1 MNEAEVIHYASQLL
15 MLVLV
20 LSMPTVIVAALVGT
34 LVSLV
39 QALTQIQ
46 DQTLPFAIKLVAV
59 SFTIMLTA
67 RWLGIEIFHFSL
79 NIMDHIELIGP
90 L

>member
-20 LSMPTVIVAALVGT
+20 LSMPTVLVAAVVGT

-46 DQTLPFAIKLVAV
+46 DQTLSFAVKLIVV
-59 SFTIMLTA
+59 SITILLTA
-67 RWLGIEIFHFSL
+67 RWLGIEIYNFSL
-79 NIMDHIELIGP
+79 NILNHIELIGP
-90 L
+90 A